1 MKPLPIALLAGAVGL
16 GVWFWSSR
24 GHNTD
29 GPQDRP
35 SGGDHTQQPPPKN
48 GEGRRLLD
56 KNARNKTK
64 APPPDTAAAVKIP
77 PKKRPPSVKDEP
89 YIAVEGLETQL
100 MDDALTKELEIPNH
114 PQTGKGILVTKVSP
128 TSPAA
133 EAALRPKDVIVI
145 ADKKPVNSMDDLRE
159 AVKGRTHTLV
169 VFSRDGALHQVVIKP
184 PYRGE

>member
-1 MKPLPIALLAGAVGL
+1 MKPLPIALLAGIVGL

-24 GHNTD
+24 GHNAD
-29 GPQDRP
+29 GHHDHPP
-35 SGGDHTQQPPPKN
+35 GGDHTHEPSSDN
-48 GEGRRLLD
+48 GNSRRLLD
-56 KNARNKTK
+56 KSARNKTK
-64 APPPDTAAAVKIP
+64 AAADTPPGAVKIP
-77 PKKRPPSVKDEP
+77 PKKKPPSVKDEP

-100 MDDALTKELEIPNH
+100 MDDALAKELEIPNH